1 MQSHILETYI
11 TTKSFTTMENLLR
24 EAEGRG
30 GGRRVLS
37 PTSHLRRW
45 LLLLLL
51 LVRNPSSLSLTLPNL
66 PQINPYRSASERVS
80 LRRSTVLLV
89 SRSQPSDQSVKTS
102 PSLSERARARSWWL
116 RLAVE
121 HTARHVHLC
130 LTELV

>member
-1 MQSHILETYI
+1 MEKYI
-11 TTKSFTTMENLLR
+11 TTKSFTKMRILR

-30 GGRRVLS
+30 GRRKVVS
-37 PTSHLRRW
+37 STNHLRRW

-51 LVRNPSSLSLTLPNL
+51 LVRNTSSLSLTLPNL
-66 PQINPYRSASERVS
+66 PQINPYCSTSERVCF
-80 LRRSTVLLV
+80 RRTTVLLV
-89 SRSQPSDQSVKTS
+89 SRSQPSDQSVETS

-121 HTARHVHLC
+121 HTAKHVHLC